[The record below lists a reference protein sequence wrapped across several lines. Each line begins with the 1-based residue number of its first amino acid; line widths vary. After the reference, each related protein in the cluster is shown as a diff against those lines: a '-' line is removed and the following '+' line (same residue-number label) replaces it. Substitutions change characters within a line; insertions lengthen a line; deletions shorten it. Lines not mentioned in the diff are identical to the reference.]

1 MVLVILIVRMVDPIL
16 IVLALVGG
24 GVSRLW
30 WHVAAAALVVALI
43 VEMLLFSIQRTRMF
57 DPLDFVIGV
66 IAAGIWT
73 SIAFTVKRW
82 LARRAKSA

>member
-1 MVLVILIVRMVDPIL
+1 MVLVILIVRMVDPFL

-30 WHVAAAALVVALI
+30 WHVAAVALVVAVI
-43 VEMLLFSIQRTRMF
+43 VEILLFSIQHTRMF

-66 IAAGIWT
+66 VAAGIWA
-73 SIAFTVKRW
+73 SIAFTVKRR
-82 LARRAKSA
+82 LAARTKST